1 MAAIPLSDLP
11 ALPNSKVLMINQ
23 IVHNEEFSSQ
33 LASVE
38 RKFGA
43 TIYAMRIRLVEVFQD
58 FDPMRSGL
66 MTQSRF
72 VRCVTAALERAAG
85 HQLTK
90 HEIDALIKEYT
101 VPKTKMI
108 RWKDFVKKM
117 DKGFRCSY
125 SL

>member
-1 MAAIPLSDLP
+1 V
-11 ALPNSKVLMINQ
+11 KR
-23 IVHNEEFSSQ
+23 Q

-66 MTQSRF
+66 MTESRF
-72 VRCVTAALERAAG
+72 VRCVAAALERAAG

-90 HEIDALIKEYT
+90 QEVDVLIHEYK
-101 VPKTKMI
+101 VPNSTMI
-108 RWKDFVKKM
+108 RWKDFVSRM
-117 DKGFRCSY
+117 DKGTN
-125 SL
+125 L